1 MTACRS
7 RTGANINILTK
18 GFMLQHTHTRCTG
31 FGASGRSG
39 CATQLGDFI
48 CSRLTAPHF
57 SGAELGLVQPQS
69 PAPPRA
75 SMLHTHLKRF
85 QWQFQISAA
94 LPDIAATFSNAYL
107 TSLCVVIVNQHCCT
121 PIRLSVSPLGP
132 PPSPLSHSV
141 VLQLR
146 LQLRWVYSTRLQFAR
161 FLLLNKVAFA
171 AVNCHLCVASPCL
184 CLCLCLFL
192 CLFSGLPF
200 CLSVAGLSMWKNRFQ
215 LAVPV
220 PERTNLP
227 ATLANSPNSAQNP
240 SPIGV
245 CCWA

>member
-18 GFMLQHTHTRCTG
+18 GFLLQHTHTHKHTHCTR

-48 CSRLTAPHF
+48 CSRLNAPHF

-69 PAPPRA
+69 PAPLPYTLLRA

-132 PPSPLSHSV
+132 PPSPSPILLCCNCVFNCAGFTLLVSNSLGFCSSTKLPLPLSIV
-141 VLQLR
+141 IFV
-146 LQLRWVYSTRLQFAR
+146 
-161 FLLLNKVAFA
+161 LLLP
-171 AVNCHLCVASPCL
+171 ASVSVFVSFSVS
-184 CLCLCLFL
+184 FL
-192 CLFSGLPF
+192 VS
-200 CLSVAGLSMWKNRFQ
+200 LSVCLLQG
-215 LAVPV
+215 
-220 PERTNLP
+220 
-227 ATLANSPNSAQNP
+227 
-240 SPIGV
+240 
-245 CCWA
+245 